1 MRRSPAALAL
11 TLAGL
16 VFVGA
21 LGVSA
26 QRGAGTSLDSPRL
39 VAVPEPADLDLFV
52 RDRTPLVALGKALF
66 WDVQVGSDGRTAC
79 ATCHFHAGADR
90 RRQNQLASPPGLT
103 TDFPRNQVLTTEDFP
118 FHRFANPADNE
129 SAVTC
134 DSRFVAGSAGL
145 VAQTFVD
152 IRPGNL
158 NDLGSDPADS
168 GVFSVG
174 GVRLRQAT
182 ARHAP
187 SVINAVFNVRSF
199 WDGRAREI
207 FTGAIRAPSS
217 PPQALPPWPSRTAGS
232 GPAISDSS
240 ARA

>member
-1 MRRSPAALAL
+1 MPEPTGLGVYVRDSAAL
-11 TLAGL
+11 
-16 VFVGA
+16 VV
-21 LGVSA
+21 
-26 QRGAGTSLDSPRL
+26 
-39 VAVPEPADLDLFV
+39 
-52 RDRTPLVALGKALF
+52 LGKALF